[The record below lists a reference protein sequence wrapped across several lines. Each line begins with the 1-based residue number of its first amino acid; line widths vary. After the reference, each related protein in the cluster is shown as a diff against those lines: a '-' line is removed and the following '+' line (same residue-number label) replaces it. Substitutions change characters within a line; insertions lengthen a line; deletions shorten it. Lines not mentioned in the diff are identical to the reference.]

1 MEESE
6 GNKERNVVKVLAKR
20 PSQSTETEVRTN
32 HYELTPPDLV
42 FTELKN
48 TFNVLIVMQKSTKFH
63 LPLFKIFTM
72 NSGVR

>member
-1 MEESE
+1 MEDPE

-20 PSQSTETEVRTN
+20 PSQSTDTEVSTN

-48 TFNVLIVMQKSTKFH
+48 TFNVITFA
-63 LPLFKIFTM
+63 
-72 NSGVR
+72 